1 MTSNRHL
8 KTAVDDYRLS
18 ADRKIL
24 LRIANELR
32 YSSLLIPY
40 RRREAKPVFDIY
52 EGDDG
57 EILTPIFTDHEEVE
71 RFYMPG
77 EIEVLNASF
86 ELCRNI
92 TKTSDIEG
100 YVLNPASQA
109 YLLKKDFIIAITD
122 IPKTFYHSP
131 NPYSPKELKDMSFCE
146 NRALED
152 FVQNMADY
160 EELFEMLSKST
171 LLTLMVSDN
180 DISPFFKDGILDMRS
195 TGPAAA
201 MHIDDVGGS
210 YATIFS
216 SRDRL
221 NAVKTDKFKHVQVVN
236 LSMLVNFVLSED
248 MDGIILNPSSDDVLI
263 PRQKLLSYSLGF
275 EKYAND
281 ERLADSVYYIFE
293 L

>member
-1 MTSNRHL
+1 MTSNSHL

-18 ADRKIL
+18 GEKKIL

-40 RRREAKPVFDIY
+40 RRRDGKPVFDIY

-57 EILTPIFTDHEEVE
+57 EVLTPVFTDPEEVAS
-71 RFYMPG
+71 FYMPG

-92 TKTSDIEG
+92 TRTSDIEG

-109 YLLKKDFIIAITD
+109 YLLKKDFIMAITD

-131 NPYSPKELKDMSFCE
+131 DPYSPDELKDMSYCE
-146 NRALED
+146 NGALED
-152 FVQNMADY
+152 FAKNMGDY

-171 LLTLMVSDN
+171 LLTLMVSDV
-180 DISPFFKDGILDMRS
+180 DLEEFFEDGILDMRL

-201 MHIDDVGGS
+201 MYTDEVGGR

-221 NAVKTDKFKHVQVVN
+221 KAVDVEKFRYVQVVN

-248 MDGIILNPSSDDVLI
+248 MDGIVLNPSSDDVLI